1 MAETFKKENLKMNKL
16 IKKIACAVMAFT
28 LVTGVLT
35 GCKANNSKAA
45 KADIPSFTSVKD
57 DSGELPSKG
66 TVGNIEY
73 RMLSKDQMGCY
84 NKDRGYYIDQL
95 EQLDSP
101 YFIVI
106 SAGTHTSSGADI
118 KISDF
123 GMNGST
129 LVIVVEEYKES
140 GTKYEGL
147 NCPCAA
153 LEVNQMP
160 ADLLIISTAGEHFEK
175 INP

>member
-1 MAETFKKENLKMNKL
+1 MNKL
-16 IKKIACAVMAFT
+16 IKRIACAVMAFT
-28 LVTGVLT
+28 LITGVLT
-35 GCKANNSKAA
+35 GCKANTTKVEL
-45 KADIPSFTSVKD
+45 PSFTSVKEA
-57 DSGELPSKG
+57 SGDLPAKG
-66 TVGNIEY
+66 TVGDIEY
-73 RMLSKDQMGCY
+73 KMLSKDQMGCY

-129 LVIVVEEYKES
+129 LVIVVEEYKDS
-140 GTKYEGL
+140 GAKYEGL

-153 LEVNQMP
+153 LEVNKMP

-175 INP
+175 INLA

>member
-1 MAETFKKENLKMNKL
+1 MNKL
-16 IKKIACAVMAFT
+16 IKKIACAVMALT
-28 LVTGVLT
+28 LITGVLT
-35 GCKANNSKAA
+35 GCKANNPKSS
-45 KADIPSFTSVKD
+45 KADIPSFTSVKN

-66 TVGNIEY
+66 TVGDIEY
-73 RMLSKDQMGCY
+73 KMLSKEQFGCY

-95 EQLDSP
+95 EQLDTP

-140 GTKYEGL
+140 GTEYEDL
-147 NCPCAA
+147 NCPCAV
-153 LEVNQMP
+153 LEVNRVP
-160 ADLLIISTAGEHFEK
+160 ADILIISTAGEHFEK
-175 INP
+175 IDP

>member
-1 MAETFKKENLKMNKL
+1 MNKL
-16 IKKIACAVMAFT
+16 IKKIACAVMALT
-28 LVTGVLT
+28 LITGVLT
-35 GCKANNSKAA
+35 GCKANNSKSS
-45 KADIPSFTSVKD
+45 KVDIPSFTSVKN
-57 DSGELPSKG
+57 DSGELPSQG
-66 TVGNIEY
+66 TVGDIEY
-73 RMLSKDQMGCY
+73 KMLSKEQFGCY

-95 EQLDSP
+95 EQLDTP

-106 SAGTHTSSGADI
+106 SAGTHTASGADI

-140 GTKYEGL
+140 GTEYEGL
-147 NCPCAA
+147 YCPCAA
-153 LEVNQMP
+153 LEVNRVP

-175 INP
+175 IDP

>member
-1 MAETFKKENLKMNKL
+1 MNKL
-16 IKKIACAVMAFT
+16 IKRIACAVMAFT
-28 LVTGVLT
+28 LITGVLT
-35 GCKANNSKAA
+35 GCKANTTKVEL
-45 KADIPSFTSVKD
+45 PSFTSVKEA
-57 DSGELPSKG
+57 SGDLPAKG
-66 TVGNIEY
+66 TVGDIEY
-73 RMLSKDQMGCY
+73 KMLSKDQMGCY

-129 LVIVVEEYKES
+129 LVIVVEEYKDS
-140 GTKYEGL
+140 GAKYEGL

-153 LEVNQMP
+153 LEVNKMP
-160 ADLLIISTAGEHFEK
+160 ADLLIISTAGEQFEK
-175 INP
+175 ISLA